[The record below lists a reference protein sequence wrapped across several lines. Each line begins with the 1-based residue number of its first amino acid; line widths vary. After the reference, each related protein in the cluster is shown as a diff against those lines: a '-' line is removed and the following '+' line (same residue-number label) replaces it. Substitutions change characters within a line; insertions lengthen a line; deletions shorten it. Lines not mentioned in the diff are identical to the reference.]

1 MNENQAKMKAFLE
14 DYLRVFEAILKDEQ
28 EKLRN
33 FVSFDLDKINGSI
46 SKQQANE
53 MRIANIEKKRM
64 ETQRALGYENMTF
77 SQIIETFEEKKEM
90 QELFDK
96 INVVINDVKFYNQKA
111 MDIAK
116 GQLSLYEVMNE
127 NGVATYTKDSKKVS
141 SEKSTMETKF

>member
-14 DYLRVFEAILKDEQ
+14 EYLRVFETILKDEQ
-28 EKLRN
+28 EKLKN
-33 FVSFDLDKINGSI
+33 FVSFDLEKINGSI
-46 SKQQANE
+46 TKQQANE

-64 ETQRALGYENMTF
+64 DTQRKLGYENMTF

-96 INVVINDVKFYNQKA
+96 INAVINDVKFYNQKA

-127 NGVATYTKDSKKVS
+127 NGMTTYNKDSKKVN